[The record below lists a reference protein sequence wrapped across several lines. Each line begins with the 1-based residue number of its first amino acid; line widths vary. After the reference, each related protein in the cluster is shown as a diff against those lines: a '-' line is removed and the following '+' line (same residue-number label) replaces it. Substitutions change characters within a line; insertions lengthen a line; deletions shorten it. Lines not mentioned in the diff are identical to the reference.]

1 MFYQPKRQFNIY
13 IALWFYFTRRSIVK
27 QDITSKA
34 YQAKVLGELFKS
46 YGFDNLTPVPSKTNY
61 DLAILLMQGKGGSH
75 EKHICK

>member
-1 MFYQPKRQFNIY
+1 MQ
-13 IALWFYFTRRSIVK
+13 
-27 QDITSKA
+27 QDFSSKA
-34 YQAKVLGELFKS
+34 YQAKVLGELFKL